1 MSGQIYVFSG
11 PSGAGKSTL
20 IKALRERVPK
30 LGYSVSHTSR
40 APRHNEINGVDYHFV
55 DREGFN
61 RMIEKGA
68 FVEWANVYHDLY
80 GTSFSGLIDQV
91 DQDIDVILDLDIQGA
106 KNIREHFKDSVL
118 TYILPPSLKVLE
130 KRLRERDTDDGDIID
145 TRIES
150 AYDELKSCTWYDYII
165 VNKDLQKAVGDAES
179 IIRSDRR
186 RTSRAFPR
194 IKEMLNL

>member
-40 APRHNEINGVDYHFV
+40 APRHNEVNGVDYHFV

-130 KRLRERDTDDGDIID
+130 KRLRERDTDDSDIID

-186 RTSRAFPR
+186 RTSHAFPK